1 LVGQFI
7 LEYKTKNKNFSITRK
22 VFFMK
27 KPNKEDIMKKWTPI
41 LESMDMT
48 GSELDILSQLTESQ
62 SNQILEETK
71 AEDFQS
77 LLPIAMK
84 VASRTMSNDLIF
96 ASKEEIDLVKSK
108 VQSQNRDGKIEA
120 IIEGGE
126 FTEKKL
132 EDDKEYKEL
141 MKKGITPMSAPSGN
155 LFYLDYKY
163 ESVKSHKK
171 TRRSKKKKSNGN
183 I

>member
-1 LVGQFI
+1 
-7 LEYKTKNKNFSITRK
+7 
-22 VFFMK
+22 MK
-27 KPNKEDIMKKWTPI
+27 QPNKEDIMKKWSSI
-41 LESMDMT
+41 LGPMGMT
-48 GSELDILSQLTESQ
+48 GSQLDNLSQLAENQ

-71 AEDFQS
+71 SEDFPS

-84 VASRTMSNDLIF
+84 VAARTISNDLIF
-96 ASKEEIDLVKSK
+96 ASKDEIDEVKKK
-108 VQSQNRDGKIEA
+108 VQSENRDGKIEA

-132 EDDKEYKEL
+132 EDDEEYKEL
-141 MKKGITPMSAPSGN
+141 MKKGVTPMSGPSGT

-163 ESVKSHKK
+163 DESTKPHKK
-171 TRRSKKKKSNGN
+171 TRRSKKKKKNGS

>member
-1 LVGQFI
+1 M
-7 LEYKTKNKNFSITRK
+7 E
-22 VFFMK
+22 
-27 KPNKEDIMKKWTPI
+27 KPSKEDIMKKWAPI
-41 LESMDMT
+41 LESMGMT
-48 GSELDILSQLTESQ
+48 GSQLDNLSQLAENQ

-71 AEDFQS
+71 TEEFPS

-84 VASRTMSNDLIF
+84 VAARTISNDLIF
-96 ASKEEIDLVKSK
+96 ASKEEIDEVKKK
-108 VQSQNRDGKIEA
+108 VQSENRDGKIEA

-132 EDDKEYKEL
+132 EDDEEYKEL
-141 MKKGITPMSAPSGN
+141 MKKGVTPMSAPSGT

-163 ESVKSHKK
+163 GDESSKSHKK
-171 TRRSKKKKSNGN
+171 TRRSKKKKKNGS

>member
-1 LVGQFI
+1 
-7 LEYKTKNKNFSITRK
+7 
-22 VFFMK
+22 MK
-27 KPNKEDIMKKWTPI
+27 KPSKEEIMKKWSSI
-41 LESMDMT
+41 LGPMGMT
-48 GSELDILSQLTESQ
+48 GSQLDNLSQLAENQ

-71 AEDFQS
+71 SEDFPS

-84 VASRTMSNDLIF
+84 VAARSISNDLIF
-96 ASKEEIDLVKSK
+96 ASKEEIDEVKKK
-108 VQSQNRDGKIEA
+108 VQSENRDGKIEA

-132 EDDKEYKEL
+132 EDDEEYKEL
-141 MKKGITPMSAPSGN
+141 MKKGVTPMSAPSGT

-163 ESVKSHKK
+163 GDESTKPHKK
-171 TRRSKKKKSNGN
+171 TRRSKKKKKNGS

>member
-1 LVGQFI
+1 
-7 LEYKTKNKNFSITRK
+7 
-22 VFFMK
+22 MK
-27 KPNKEDIMKKWTPI
+27 QPNKEDIMKKWANI
-41 LESMDMT
+41 LGSMGMT
-48 GSELDILSQLTESQ
+48 GSQLDNLSQLAENQ

-71 AEDFQS
+71 SEDFPS

-84 VASRTMSNDLIF
+84 VAARTISNDLIF
-96 ASKEEIDLVKSK
+96 ASKEEIDEVKKK
-108 VQSQNRDGKIEA
+108 VQSENRDGKIEA

-132 EDDKEYKEL
+132 EDDEEYKEL
-141 MKKGITPMSAPSGN
+141 MKKGVTPMSAPSGT

-163 ESVKSHKK
+163 GDESSKPHKK
-171 TRRSKKKKSNGN
+171 TRRSKKKKSNGS